1 MIFVV
6 VDGASCNLENSKTE
20 GYSSGDF
27 FTFFSHFSVVIILIF
42 FSCSFTFE
50 FYITVLSISL

>member
-1 MIFVV
+1 MQF
-6 VDGASCNLENSKTE
+6 GKQLNRK

-27 FTFFSHFSVVIILIF
+27 FFSHFSVVIILIF

-50 FYITVLSISL
+50 FYTTVLNISL